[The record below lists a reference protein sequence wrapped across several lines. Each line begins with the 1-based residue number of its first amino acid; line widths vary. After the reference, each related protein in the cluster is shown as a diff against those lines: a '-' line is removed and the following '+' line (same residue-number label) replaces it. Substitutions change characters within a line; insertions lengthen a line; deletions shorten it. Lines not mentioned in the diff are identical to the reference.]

1 VRLGMSDSHNLPD
14 IYGQDPLNFRLVRGR
29 GAIEKTYAQ
38 ADIVLVEPEPVS
50 MDSLKRALEQAGYP
64 RLMQISDPL
73 QMHRYLQTADPD
85 LLVVDVDGPNF
96 DGPAL
101 LAEVISQ
108 LPPDSFLPVLA
119 LGSADPAAGRRSLEA
134 GAKDFLAMPVDPEEL
149 ELHVHALLDT
159 RFVHLRLRETRD
171 VLEDLARRRTYEL
184 RQAQQETLELLSRVA
199 ELRDD
204 PTGEHT
210 KRVGRLSGLVAQ
222 ELGLPR
228 EQVRLIAQAAPLH
241 DLGKIAITDRVLLKE
256 GGFDTLEERLE
267 MRQHAALGAELLS
280 GANSDVLRMAREIA
294 ASHHERWDG
303 QGYPRGL
310 RGEEI
315 PVAARVVAIADVFD
329 ALLHTRPHKAAWSIA
344 EALSE
349 IKQQRGWQFD
359 PRVVDALLRIQ
370 RLKERVGA
378 TEGWGAAT

>member
-1 VRLGMSDSHNLPD
+1 MSDPYNLSD
-14 IYGQDPLNFRLVRGR
+14 THGQDPLDFRIVRGR
-29 GAIEKTYAQ
+29 GAIEKTYAE
-38 ADIVLVEPEPVS
+38 AEIVLVEPEPLS
-50 MDSLKRALEQAGYP
+50 MDSLTHTLERAGYP
-64 RLMQISDPL
+64 RLLQISDPL

-85 LLVVDVDGPNF
+85 LLVVDVDMPHL

-108 LPPDSFLPVLA
+108 LPPDAFLPILA
-119 LGSADPAAGRRSLEA
+119 LGSADPVAGRRSLGA
-134 GAKDFLAMPVDPEEL
+134 GAKDYLAKPVDPEEL
-149 ELHVHALLDT
+149 RLHVHALLDT
-159 RFVHLRLRETRD
+159 RFVHLRLRETKD

-204 PTGEHT
+204 ATGEHT
-210 KRVGRLSGLVAQ
+210 KRVGRLSGLIAQ
-222 ELGLPR
+222 ELALPR

-241 DLGKIAITDRVLLKE
+241 DLGKIAITDKILLKE
-256 GGFDTLEERLE
+256 GGFDTLEERAE
-267 MRQHAALGAELLS
+267 MRRHAMLGAELLS

-315 PVAARVVAIADVFD
+315 PIAARIVAIADVFD
-329 ALLHTRPHKAAWSIA
+329 ALVHARPYKPAWSVVK
-344 EALSE
+344 ALSE
-349 IKQQRGWQFD
+349 IKQERGWQFD

-370 RLKERVGA
+370 RLKERVCA
-378 TEGWGAAT
+378 TER